1 MINPSARAN
10 KTGAYYF
17 SQKLT
22 EISQLEAQGRTI
34 LNLGIGNPD
43 LAPDPKVT
51 TALIEAACQAEAHQ
65 YQSYRCTPA
74 LRQALS
80 AWYKRN
86 FGVALDYRDEVL
98 PLIGSKEGI
107 MHLSLA
113 FLDPGD
119 EVLIPDPGYPI
130 YANAAVAAGAK
141 AIYYNLTA
149 AKGWLPD
156 VAELE
161 SLVSPTTKML
171 WLNFPGNPTGAV
183 ASEADLQALVSFA
196 DKHQILLCHDN
207 PYALIL
213 NEEPLSILAI
223 KGAMEVAVELNSL
236 SKSHN
241 MPGWRLGMLAGKAA
255 YLDAVA
261 KMKSY
266 SDTGIFRPIQEAAI
280 VALEADEAWY
290 SALQSTYL
298 QRRTLICQLLDEL
311 QCSYATTG
319 AGLYLWAA
327 IPPGWQDSFAYSD
340 YLLSTFDL
348 FVAPGSVYGRNGEGY
363 IRVALTQP
371 AEALAQLLRRV
382 QQHELSSL
390 QV

>member
-1 MINPSARAN
+1 MINPSTRASS
-10 KTGAYYF
+10 TGAYYF
-17 SQKLT
+17 SHKLT

-43 LAPDPKVT
+43 LAPDAKVT
-51 TALIEAACQAEAHQ
+51 AALIKAAGQAEAHQ
-65 YQSYRCTPA
+65 YQSYRCTPE
-74 LRQALS
+74 LRQALG
-80 AWYKRN
+80 AWYKRC
-86 FGVALDYRDEVL
+86 FQVELDYRDEVL

-107 MHLSLA
+107 LHLSLA

-130 YANAAVAAGAK
+130 YASAALVAGAK
-141 AIYYNLTA
+141 PVPYNLTA

-161 SLVSPTTKML
+161 KLVNPSTKML

-183 ASEADLQALVSFA
+183 ASKADLQALVAFA
-196 DKHQILLCHDN
+196 HQHQILLCHDN
-207 PYALIL
+207 PYALTL
-213 NEEPLSILAI
+213 NKEPLSILSI
-223 KGAMEVAVELNSL
+223 EGAKEVAVELNSL

-241 MPGWRLGMLAGKAA
+241 MPGWRLGMLAGKAT

-261 KMKSY
+261 RMKSY

-280 VALEADEAWY
+280 KALEADEAWY
-290 SALQSTYL
+290 KVLQQTYL
-298 QRRTLICQLLDEL
+298 QRRELVCQLLDTL

-327 IPPGWQDSFAYSD
+327 IPTGWQDSFAYSD

-348 FVAPGSVYGRNGEGY
+348 FVAPGPVYGRNGEGY

-371 AEALAQLLRRV
+371 AEALEQLLKRV
-382 QQHELSSL
+382 QQHELAGL

>member
-1 MINPSARAN
+1 
-10 KTGAYYF
+10 
-17 SQKLT
+17 
-22 EISQLEAQGRTI
+22 
-34 LNLGIGNPD
+34 
-43 LAPDPKVT
+43 
-51 TALIEAACQAEAHQ
+51 
-65 YQSYRCTPA
+65 YQSYRCTPE

-80 AWYKRN
+80 AWYKRS
-86 FGVALDYRDEVL
+86 FGVALDHRDEIL

-207 PYALIL
+207 PYSLTL
-213 NEEPLSILAI
+213 N
-223 KGAMEVAVELNSL
+223 
-236 SKSHN
+236 
-241 MPGWRLGMLAGKAA
+241 
-255 YLDAVA
+255 
-261 KMKSY
+261 
-266 SDTGIFRPIQEAAI
+266 
-280 VALEADEAWY
+280 
-290 SALQSTYL
+290 
-298 QRRTLICQLLDEL
+298 
-311 QCSYATTG
+311 
-319 AGLYLWAA
+319 
-327 IPPGWQDSFAYSD
+327 
-340 YLLSTFDL
+340 
-348 FVAPGSVYGRNGEGY
+348 
-363 IRVALTQP
+363 
-371 AEALAQLLRRV
+371 
-382 QQHELSSL
+382 
-390 QV
+390 

>member
-1 MINPSARAN
+1 MIKPSIRASS
-10 KTGAYYF
+10 TSAYYF
-17 SQKLT
+17 SQKLS

-43 LAPDPKVT
+43 RAPDPKVT
-51 TALIEAACQAEAHQ
+51 TALIEAAGKEEAHQ

-80 AWYKRN
+80 AWYKRC
-86 FGVALDYRDEVL
+86 FGVVLHPQDEVL

-113 FLDPGD
+113 FLDKGD

-130 YANAAVAAGAK
+130 YASAAAVAGAR
-141 AIYYNLTA
+141 AVPYNLTA
-149 AKGWLPD
+149 AQGWLPD

-161 SLVSPTTKML
+161 SLISPATKML

-183 ASEADLQALVSFA
+183 ASRADLQALIAFA
-196 DKHQILLCHDN
+196 HKYQILLCHDN
-207 PYALIL
+207 PYALVL
-213 NEEPLSILAI
+213 NEEPLSILRI
-223 KGAMEVAVELNSL
+223 DGAKEVAVELNSL

-255 YLDAVA
+255 YLNAVA

-280 VALEADEAWY
+280 VALEADEGWY
-290 SALQSTYL
+290 KLLQHTYL
-298 QRRTLICQLLDEL
+298 ERRELICQLLDTL
-311 QCSYATTG
+311 QCTYATRG

-327 IPPGWQDSFAYSD
+327 IPAGWQDSFAYSN
-340 YLLSTFDL
+340 YLLNTFDL
-348 FVAPGSVYGRNGEGY
+348 FVAPGPVYGRNGAGY

-371 AEALAQLLRRV
+371 AEALAQLLQKV